1 MDCSEAEDKQD
12 DFDADQS
19 VRMLTKRKL
28 CKLNSSQNSQF
39 LGLSPYDGF
48 TCTDGAVTATE
59 VLTDADN
66 PTGLYKQSKTP

>member
-1 MDCSEAEDKQD
+1 
-12 DFDADQS
+12 
-19 VRMLTKRKL
+19 MLTKRKL

-59 VLTDADN
+59 VLTDAEN